1 VAYLSKH
8 NTQPPQQAKP
18 GVPQAG
24 IPRKMFSFARP
35 GTRRQPFAMHAHS
48 HIDRRSLEMDRV
60 VARRIQENPQ
70 LLAKVRE
77 TLRRWIA
84 TASPAVRPTL
94 LEWEQ
99 ILDGPADRLHR
110 TLTGDDEDS
119 TRLRQSSPFC
129 GILTQAER
137 TEILLRHK

>member
-1 VAYLSKH
+1 
-8 NTQPPQQAKP
+8 
-18 GVPQAG
+18 
-24 IPRKMFSFARP
+24 
-35 GTRRQPFAMHAHS
+35 MHAHS

-129 GILTQAER
+129 GILTPAER